1 MSFFIYSILAL
12 SGTIIAFLSMRSLYI
27 RYPYA
32 ILHPVLTTTTILAII
47 LVLLQIPYE
56 SYASYTKGIEQ
67 LLGACVVALA
77 YPLYKQR
84 DTMMKYK
91 KVICWSV
98 FIGIFTAISSVILL
112 AKLAQ
117 VAELELLSLISKSI
131 TTPVAI
137 TITEVLGGIT
147 SLAIV
152 FVMVAGFSGIIIGPF
167 LMKKL
172 HIHHPVSKG
181 LALGSASHAL
191 GVAKS
196 TEFGEKSLSM
206 ATVSMTISA
215 IIGALIG
222 PLILLIL

>member
-1 MSFFIYSILAL
+1 MFLMYSILAL
-12 SGTIIAFLSMRSLYI
+12 SGTILVFLCMRRLYG
-27 RYPYA
+27 RWPLA
-32 ILHPVLTTTTILAII
+32 ILHPVLTATAVIAMI
-47 LVLLQIPYE
+47 LVLLSIPYE
-56 SYASYTKGIEQ
+56 SYATYTRGIEQ

-84 DTMMKYK
+84 ETMLKYSK
-91 KVICWSV
+91 TIFWSV
-98 FIGIFTAISSVILL
+98 LIGIITAFSSIIVF
-112 AKLAQ
+112 AKLLN
-117 VAELELLSLISKSI
+117 VADSELFSLISKSI

-137 TITEVLGGIT
+137 TITETLGGIT

-172 HIHHPVSKG
+172 HIHHPISKG

-215 IIGALIG
+215 IIGAILG
-222 PLILLIL
+222 PIILTLL